1 MLSNFKLS
9 PFQSTAI
16 FGPNSDVGSCLVT
29 QLLVDVGCKKL
40 LLFCD
45 RVSLELKYYEKVEQV
60 SIDRDLLPHH
70 NYQVLPKLDGI
81 SSVIAFLGSPSPLT
95 DDAQN
100 ASAFLDAT
108 LILPF
113 ASAAKE
119 AGVKHFFLLDAAEM
133 PLEER
138 KLLHAKLL
146 KLSFKCLCVMK
157 PPPEVWGRRSEKK
170 DTFSSWFQWE
180 LSQPPKRKVDSVIL
194 AKAVLQ
200 QATQSALSAKR
211 SFRPQEDFVE
221 GDEFLQLIASVKAF
235 DAQIS
240 KGLVSCTPTLKA

>member
-9 PFQSTAI
+9 PFHSTAI
-16 FGPNSDVGSCLVT
+16 FGPNSGVGSCIVT

-45 RVSLELKYYEKVEQV
+45 RLSLEFKYYDKVEQV

-81 SSVIAFLGSPSPLT
+81 SSVIALLGSPSPLT
-95 DDAQN
+95 DDAQT
-100 ASAFLDAT
+100 SAFLDAT
-108 LILPF
+108 VILPF

-133 PLEER
+133 PPEER

-146 KLSFKCLCVMK
+146 ELGFKCLCVMK
-157 PPPEVWGRRSEKK
+157 PPPEVWDRRSKKK
-170 DTFSSWFQWE
+170 DTFSSWFSWG
-180 LSQPPKRKVDSVIL
+180 LSQPEYKVDTVIF

-235 DAQIS
+235 ETEIS